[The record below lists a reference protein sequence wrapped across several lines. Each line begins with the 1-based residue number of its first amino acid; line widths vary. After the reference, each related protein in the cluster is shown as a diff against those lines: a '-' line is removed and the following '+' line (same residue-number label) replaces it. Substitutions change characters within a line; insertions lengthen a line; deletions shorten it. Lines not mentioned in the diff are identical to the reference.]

1 MDNQFILQDRIQKI
15 RSIISKYGEEN
26 FFISFSGGKD
36 SCVLDKL
43 IDIALPDNKIPRVYV
58 NTGIEYRYMVEYVKD
73 RQKNDNRIVIIKPNI
88 PIKTML
94 NQYGYPF
101 KSKVH
106 SGMVDRY
113 NRLGNTKSVLVYR
126 GLHEK
131 KWSSINTCPKKL
143 QYQFTDNCTLKI
155 SDKCC
160 VKLKE
165 EPLKNYM
172 KSYGYK
178 YNIIGIRAS
187 EGGRRSNAKCLSF
200 RNDKLWS
207 FQPLAVIENEWENWF
222 IKEYNIALC
231 KLYYPP
237 YNFTRTGCKGC
248 PFAIDL
254 QRELDILKDKLP
266 NEYKQCEIIWDRVY
280 SEYRRI
286 NYRLKGGKHGI

>member
-1 MDNQFILQDRIQKI
+1 MDNKFILQDRIQKI

-43 IDIALPDNKIPRVYV
+43 IDIALPDNKIPRVYI
-58 NTGIEYRYMVEYVKD
+58 NTGIEYKYMVEYVKD
-73 RQKNDNRIVIIKPNI
+73 RQKNDNRIVIIEPNI

-101 KSKVH
+101 KSKLH
-106 SGMVDRY
+106 SAMVDRY
-113 NRLGNTKSVLVYR
+113 NRIGNTKSVLVYR

-131 KWSSINTCPKKL
+131 KWSSIHTCPKKL
-143 QYQFTDNCTLKI
+143 QYQFTNDCTLKI

-160 VKLKE
+160 IKLKE
-165 EPLKNYM
+165 EPLRNYM
-172 KSYGYK
+172 NEHGYK

-207 FQPLAVIENEWENWF
+207 FQPLAVIESEWEEWF
-222 IKEYNIALC
+222 IKEYNIVLC

-237 YNFTRTGCKGC
+237 YNFIRTGCKGC
-248 PFAIDL
+248 PFTLDL

-266 NEYKQCEIIWDRVY
+266 NEYKQCEIIWDKVY
-280 SEYRRI
+280 TEYRKI
-286 NYRLKGGKHGI
+286 GYRLKGGKHGI

>member
-43 IDIALPDNKIPRVYV
+43 IDIALPDNKIPRVYI

-101 KSKVH
+101 KSKGH
-106 SGMVDRY
+106 SNMVDRY
-113 NRLGNTKSVLVYR
+113 NRLGNTKSVQEYR
-126 GLHEK
+126 GIHPDK
-131 KWSSINTCPKKL
+131 KWSSLNTCPKKL
-143 QYQFTDNCTLKI
+143 QYQFTSDCDIRI

-200 RNDKLWS
+200 RNNKLWS

-222 IKEYNIALC
+222 IKEYNIVLC

-237 YNFTRTGCKGC
+237 YNFMRTGCKGC
-248 PFAIDL
+248 PFALNL
-254 QRELDILKDKLP
+254 QRELNILKDKLP
-266 NEYKQCEIIWDRVY
+266 NEYKQCEIVWDRVY

-286 NYRLKGGKHGI
+286 NYRLKE